1 MKNLLLII
9 LIVLGSFSCNS
20 PEKESNQALPNVV
33 LIYTDDVGYGDIQV
47 YGGLIQTPNI
57 DALAAEGLMFTNAY
71 ATSATC
77 TPSRYSLLTG
87 EYAWRTKGRGVAPGD
102 ALALIKPG
110 VETLPSVFQRAGYRS
125 GVVGKW
131 HLGLGEGEGPN
142 WNGKISPGPL
152 EIGFD
157 YAFLI
162 PATGDRV
169 PTVFVENHHVVNL
182 DHNDPIQV
190 SYAEKIGDWPT
201 GSENPELLTTMYS
214 HGHDQTIVN
223 GVSRIGYMTGGESAL
238 WRDEDIADEMLI
250 RAHAFLERNKSNPF
264 FLYFSTHDIHVP
276 RIANERFQGATEFGP
291 RGDVLVQ
298 LDWSVGELVSKLK
311 ELNLYENTIIIF
323 TSDNGPVLDD
333 GYVDWAK
340 EKIGNHKPSGKLR
353 GGKYSAFEAG
363 TKIPMIVHW
372 PEKISNGVSDALISQ
387 VDLLASFAGFLN
399 LDFNKEQAIDSE
411 NHWDAIMGDSSLGRD
426 ILVQEAIQG
435 VLTLINKEG
444 YKFIPAHNGPA
455 IVPWGTEI
463 ETGFYPEDQLFWTE
477 KDPGE
482 TRNLA
487 QSEMEILKKMQKKL
501 EDVVNKKSDK
511 E

>member
-1 MKNLLLII
+1 MKNLLLIFL
-9 LIVLGSFSCNS
+9 LILGSFACSS
-20 PEKESNQALPNVV
+20 PQKGNDQALPNVV
-33 LIYTDDVGYGDIQV
+33 LIYTDDVGYGDIQA
-47 YGGLIQTPNI
+47 YGGLVPTPNI
-57 DALAAEGLMFTNAY
+57 DALAAEGLMFTNVY

-87 EYAWRTKGRGVAPGD
+87 EYAWRAKGRGVAPGD
-102 ALALIKPG
+102 AVALIKPG
-110 VETLPSVFQRAGYRS
+110 VETLPSVFQRAGYQS

-131 HLGLGEGEGPN
+131 HLGLGEGNGPD

-169 PTVFVENHHVVNL
+169 PTVFVENHHVANL
-182 DHNDPIQV
+182 DPSDPIQV

-201 GSENPELLTTMYS
+201 GRENPELLTTKFS

-238 WRDEDIADEMLI
+238 WRDEDIADEMVI
-250 RAHAFLERNKSNPF
+250 RAHAFMERNVSDPF

-276 RIANERFQGATEFGP
+276 RIAHERFQGATEFGP

-311 ELNLYENTIIIF
+311 ELGIYENTIIVF

-340 EKIGNHKPSGKLR
+340 EKIGNHRPSGDLR

-372 PEKISNGVSDALISQ
+372 PGNISKGVSNAMISQ
-387 VDLLASFAGFLN
+387 VDFLASFAEFLN
-399 LDFNKEQAIDSE
+399 VDFNREQAVDSE
-411 NHWDAIMGDSSLGRD
+411 NQWAAMIGTTSKGRET
-426 ILVQEAIQG
+426 LVQEAIQG
-435 VLTLINKEG
+435 VLSFINRDG
-444 YKFIPAHNGPA
+444 YKFIPAHMGPA
-455 IVPWGTEI
+455 IVPWGPEI
-463 ETGFYPEDQLFWTE
+463 ETGFYPEDQLFWIKE
-477 KDPGE
+477 DPGE
-482 TRNLA
+482 TWNLA
-487 QSEMEILKKMQKKL
+487 QSEKEILEKMKVEL
-501 EDVVNKKSDK
+501 ESVVNK
-511 E
+511 